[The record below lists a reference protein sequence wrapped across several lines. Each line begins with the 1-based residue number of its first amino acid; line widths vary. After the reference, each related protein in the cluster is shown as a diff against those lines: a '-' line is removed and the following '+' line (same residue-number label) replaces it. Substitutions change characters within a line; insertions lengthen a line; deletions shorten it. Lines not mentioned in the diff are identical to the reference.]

1 MGIGQSYITS
11 TMESKNEFDLSLAI
25 ERYVNKLC
33 SSAHLSETDFVEL
46 SDHLH
51 NEVEDLQQLGLSA
64 EEALMV
70 GQKRLGTPKLLRD
83 EYAKARPWRSLVP
96 LMVPA
101 LVIFFGIKSIF
112 NLMKIVGM
120 SSFATLAPLMPDS
133 LIAQWQ
139 WIDLALQGGIFVL
152 AIAMGVKMIRRY
164 LNGTLFALWP
174 IPLVFLFSELGIWAT
189 QFLTVPMISPANV
202 GLIYLNAS
210 YLYLGLSF
218 LAIELA
224 MGIILRHRDLRY
236 QLG

>member
-1 MGIGQSYITS
+1 
-11 TMESKNEFDLSLAI
+11 MESKNEFDVSLAI
-25 ERYVNKLC
+25 ERYVGSLC

-83 EYAKARPWRSLVP
+83 EYAKARPWRSILPLLVP
-96 LMVPA
+96 A
-101 LVIFFGIKSIF
+101 IVIFFGIKSIF

-133 LIAQWQ
+133 LTAQWQ
-139 WIDLALQGGIFVL
+139 WIDLALQGGVFVL
-152 AIAMGVKMIRRY
+152 AIALGAKMIRRY

-189 QFLTVPMISPANV
+189 QFLTVPMISPANM
-202 GLIYLNAS
+202 GLIYLNSS

-218 LAIELA
+218 LAIVLT

-236 QLG
+236 QLA